1 MPAIRKLAAPGS
13 GLILMTGFLLGAA
26 LPQWARAEIAT
37 LEPVRDATLIESPA
51 GDLANGSGP
60 AIFAGRVAASSQSL
74 RRAAIAFDIAGR
86 VPEGASITAVR
97 LRLALTATSAGAVTI
112 EMHRVLTAWGEGAS
126 SASGGGGA
134 AALTGD
140 ATWRHRFYDD
150 RLWSHPGGDFDPAV
164 LAAALVDQPGV
175 YLWDST
181 PALIANVQ
189 EWLDVPD
196 RNFGWILLGDESH
209 PQTVKRF
216 ESRESADAA
225 LRPLLEITYRPLCE
239 PAPAGA
245 GGWRRACDPDAAGR
259 PGDDRGKIDTA
270 CGARLV
276 EELLLPP
283 FDLCD
288 AVRTETPPTCEDRAR
303 RALAVLILNVCSGR
317 LQTTCDASREDA
329 ACLTTTVGDRLFEV
343 AALLR
348 AGDCRRAAA
357 CAALP
362 E

>member
-1 MPAIRKLAAPGS
+1 MLANRRLAAPRS
-13 GLILMTGFLLGAA
+13 ALNLMTTFLLAAA
-26 LPQWARAEIAT
+26 LPQWARAEFAT
-37 LEPVRDATLIESPA
+37 LEPVQDATLIESPT

-60 AIFAGRVAASSQSL
+60 AIFAGRIASSSQSV
-74 RRAAIAFDIAGR
+74 RRAVIAFDIAGR
-86 VPEGASITAVR
+86 VPEGATITSAQ
-97 LRLALTATSAGAVTI
+97 LRLSLTATSAGAVAV

-140 ATWRHRFYDD
+140 TTWRYRFYDD
-150 RLWSHPGGDFDPAV
+150 RLWSHPGGDFDAAV
-164 LAAALVDQPGV
+164 AAAALVDQPGA
-175 YLWDST
+175 YFWGST
-181 PALIANVQ
+181 PALIADVQ

-209 PQTVKRF
+209 SQTVKRF

-225 LRPLLEITYRPLCE
+225 LRPRLEITYRPLCE
-239 PAPAGA
+239 PAPVGA
-245 GGWRRACDPDAAGR
+245 GWWRRVCEPDVAGR
-259 PGDDRGKIDTA
+259 PGDDGGTIDAA

-276 EELLLPP
+276 EEFRLPP
-283 FDLCD
+283 FDLCA
-288 AVRTETPPTCEDRAR
+288 AVRPEAPPTCEERAR

-329 ACLTTTVGDRLFEV
+329 ACLTTTIGDRLFEV

-348 AGDCRRAAA
+348 AGDCRRAAS

-362 E
+362 Q